1 MIMSFMLYIGPQ
13 SEAEQAIEILD
24 NFVNSSELYR
34 WDEALSIK
42 RNDATFM
49 DWHGPATDKVGGNA
63 FLVSRLIQTENID
76 TEEARR
82 KTAEAI
88 AATKLGLF
96 NFSAGK
102 GVMDANA
109 DETSVLPA
117 WRKTVGH
124 YVA

>member
-1 MIMSFMLYIGPQ
+1 MYIGPQ

-24 NFVNSSELYR
+24 NFVNSSELYG
-34 WDEALSIK
+34 WEEAFSLK

-49 DWHGPATDKVGGNA
+49 DWHGPDTDKVGGNA
-63 FLVSRLIQTENID
+63 FLVSRLIQTENFEN
-76 TEEARR
+76 EETRR

-88 AATKLGLF
+88 SATKLGLF
-96 NFSAGK
+96 HLTAGK

-124 YVA
+124 YVC